1 MMRPLELLAAEF
13 DAAER
18 AFLDAVRTSAAR
30 DRLAT
35 AARVV
40 ADVAERY
47 NALAYDRLHAGD
59 ETYWMPLD
67 DLTART
73 EVLAELWR
81 DLASGYE
88 A

>member
-1 MMRPLELLAAEF
+1 MMRPLEILAAEF
-13 DAAER
+13 EAAER
-18 AFLDAVRTSAAR
+18 AFLEAVRSNSDR
-30 DRLAT
+30 VRLAT
-35 AARVV
+35 AARVA
-40 ADVAERY
+40 ADVAERF
-47 NALAYDRLHAGD
+47 NALAYDRLHASD

-81 DLASGYE
+81 DLATAYE